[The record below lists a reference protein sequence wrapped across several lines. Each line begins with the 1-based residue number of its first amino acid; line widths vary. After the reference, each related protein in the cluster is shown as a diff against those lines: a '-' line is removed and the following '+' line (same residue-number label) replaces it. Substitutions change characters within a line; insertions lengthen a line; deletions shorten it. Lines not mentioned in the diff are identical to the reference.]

1 MQLRLKIPAFLT
13 ILMLMMVLN
22 AWAGAVA
29 PPQSSPDADQH
40 GPQAVF
46 AQTQYKFEPLLEG
59 EDVKHDFVVE
69 NKGDAPLV
77 IKDVRAS

>member
-13 ILMLMMVLN
+13 ILMLMMVMN
-22 AWAGAVA
+22 VWAGAVT
-29 PPQSSPDADQH
+29 PPKSSPDADQH

-46 AQTQYKFEPLLEG
+46 AHTKYEFKPLLEG
-59 EDVKHDFVVE
+59 EDVKHDFVIE

-77 IKDVRAS
+77 IKEVRAG